1 MDIVRLDPD
10 SDLVDAVTPLR
21 TIFTE
26 ADSPWN
32 EPGTVRQF
40 RAMLTHGWDGEPPR
54 YWVGLLDGEPMAFG
68 NLWTSN
74 YDNLDYA
81 GVGLDIRPDLRRR
94 GLGSQMLAFLEDI
107 ARSENRR
114 KVSMGSWE
122 SEALTGFAARHGY
135 QKASQGIQR
144 RQDLTDL
151 PADWRGLLE
160 EARASKAADYEVHA
174 VDGALPDG
182 EVEEMVRLW
191 GDINDAPTDDL
202 DIEDEVFSA
211 DRLRGYEAAQHAAG
225 MRLHHVV
232 ARHRESGELGG
243 HTVVAVE
250 EERPHRAHQHDTTV
264 ARAHRGHRL
273 GLVLKASM
281 MELLQE
287 QEPQVRTVETWNAES
302 NSYMIAVNEQLGYR
316 VMGRAIDYQR
326 TLD

>member
-1 MDIVRLDPD
+1 MDIVALDPD

-21 TIFTE
+21 TTLTE

-54 YWVGLLDGEPMAFG
+54 FWVGLENGEPIAFG
-68 NLWTSN
+68 SVWTSH
-74 YDNLDYA
+74 YDNLEHA
-81 GVGLDIRPDLRRR
+81 GLGVDIRPDLRRR
-94 GLGSQMLAFLEDI
+94 GLGTQMLAYLEGI
-107 ARSENRR
+107 ARSENRP
-114 KVSMGSWE
+114 KVTMGSWE
-122 SEALTGFAARHGY
+122 SEALTGFAARHAY
-135 QKASQGIQR
+135 EKASQGIER

-151 PADWRGLLE
+151 PDGWRDMLT
-160 EARASKAADYEVHA
+160 EALAGKAAAYEIAEVE
-174 VDGALPDG
+174 GALPAG

-211 DRLRGYEAAQHAAG
+211 DRLRGYEAAQLAAG
-225 MRLHHVV
+225 MRLRHVL
-232 ARHRESGELGG
+232 ARHRETGDLGG
-243 HTVVAVE
+243 HTIVAIE
-250 EERPHRAHQHDTTV
+250 EERPHRGHQHDTTV

-281 MELLQE
+281 MDLLQRE
-287 QEPQVRTVETWNAES
+287 EPQVRTVETWNAES

-326 TLD
+326 TLA